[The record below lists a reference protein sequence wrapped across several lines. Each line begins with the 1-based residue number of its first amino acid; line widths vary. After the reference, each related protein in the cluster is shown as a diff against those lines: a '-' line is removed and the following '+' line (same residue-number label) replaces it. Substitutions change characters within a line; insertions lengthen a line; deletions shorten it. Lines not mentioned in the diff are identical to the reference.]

1 MSEKYDEYLK
11 QHRDNVYNAFIWL
24 VNNTPDIF
32 DRGDQN
38 DTNEFKG
45 LLENQ
50 CRYAHDRSKW
60 SEAEYD
66 AYDAYFYGNNKSY
79 EVINN
84 FNRAWLHHIHHNPH
98 HWQHWIL
105 INDDPKE
112 GEILLDIPDN
122 YIIEMICDWMSFSM
136 KVGDLNELFKWY
148 KEHSQYMKLSDYT
161 RIRVDDILQRIK
173 EEVDKGNNINNEE

>member
-11 QHRDNVYNAFIWL
+11 MHRDNVYTAFIWL
-24 VNNTPDIF
+24 VNNVPDIF

-38 DTNEFKG
+38 DTNEFKA
-45 LLENQ
+45 LVEHQ
-50 CRYAHDRSKW
+50 VRYEHDRSKW
-60 SEAEYD
+60 SEAEYE

-173 EEVDKGNNINNEE
+173 EEVEKGNNINNEE